1 MRLARIITS
10 VALLAAGMS
19 MFASPAQAAIDTTI
33 NFRFAD
39 PGSTDGTPRAG
50 QQISGA
56 WTVVVEA
63 AAQSSLRSLSVALFA
78 DPNEKPVPAPSGT
91 SSESE
96 TYPAGDRNS
105 SSISLFWDTAAMTR
119 YNGVYRLV
127 AHADSQ
133 LGEEVST
140 TVEKIYVVNAAS
152 APTGLNAALNSTS
165 VALNWVDNPE
175 GDILQYEV
183 RRSTDGKRYSEI
195 GQSLSSSYTDP
206 KPPKGVPLTYEVV
219 AVRYSPLDPA
229 GVASAPSQK
238 TSAITIP
245 IPTETR
251 RPAQDLAPVGPADAP
266 TAPKVQA
273 PIITKNY
280 GSFSSILPYG
290 APPPQQ
296 FVKDGRES
304 STGRV
309 LAEQRSAGSQPLHT
323 ERYIAGAFIMLI
335 GALHLARAARRI
347 TAQ

>member
-1 MRLARIITS
+1 MKLARILTL
-10 VALLAAGMS
+10 VALWAAGISMLAAP
-19 MFASPAQAAIDTTI
+19 ASAAIDTTL

-39 PGSTDGTPRAG
+39 PGSSDATPRSG

-63 AAQSSLRSLSVALFA
+63 AAQSSLRSLSVALLA

-91 SSESE
+91 SSNSE
-96 TYPAGDRNS
+96 TYPAGDRHS
-105 SSISLFWDTAAMTR
+105 SSISLSWDTTTMTP

-140 TVEKIYVVNAAS
+140 TVEKIYVVNVAS
-152 APTGLNAALNSTS
+152 TPTGLAAALNGAS

-195 GQSLSSSYTDP
+195 GQSLSSAYTDA
-206 KPPKGVPLTYEVV
+206 KPPKGVPLTYEVL

-229 GVASAPSQK
+229 GVASAPSKK

-245 IPTETR
+245 IPAQTKGPT
-251 RPAQDLAPVGPADAP
+251 QDLAPVRPADAP
-266 TAPKVQA
+266 AAPKVQA

-296 FVKDGRES
+296 FVQDQQDS

-309 LAEQRSAGSQPLHT
+309 LAEQRSAGAQPLRS

-335 GALHLARAARRI
+335 AALHLARAARRI
-347 TAQ
+347 AA